1 MEFFIPSIFIFLVA
15 IGTSFALA
23 PRLTPIVVAIL
34 SIGLLVFAVYSHYKM
49 FAAEYRLSTWQD
61 SLKIYAP
68 ALMIGAIIIFIIYSI
83 IALFSKGE
91 VPVPQVP
98 SVNMPPA
105 NTATNKVTETINNT
119 TESIGNMF
127 NNLKGSVNENVL
139 NKFNL
144 TGNTTNKRNNNNINK
159 SNMYKNQLTRSF
171 LETI

>member
-23 PRLTPIVVAIL
+23 PRLTPIVVAVL
-34 SIGLLVFAVYSHYKM
+34 SIGLLVFAVHSHYKM

-105 NTATNKVTETINNT
+105 NTATNKLTETINNT
-119 TESIGNMF
+119 TESIGNMY
-127 NNLKGSVNENVL
+127 NNLKDSVNENVI

-144 TGNTTNKRNNNNINK
+144 TGNTTNKRNNTNK

-171 LETI
+171 LETL

>member
-15 IGTSFALA
+15 IGVSFALA
-23 PRLTPIVVAIL
+23 PRLTPIVVALL
-34 SIGLLVFAVYSHYKM
+34 SIGLLAFAVHSHYKM
-49 FAAEYRLSTWQD
+49 FAAEYRLSSWQD

-83 IALFSKGE
+83 ISIFSKGQ

-98 SVNMPPA
+98 VVNMPPA

-119 TESIGNMF
+119 TESLSNIY
-127 NNLKGSVNENVL
+127 NNLKDSINENVL
-139 NKFNL
+139 NKKQNL
-144 TGNTTNKRNNNNINK
+144 SGKNNNQRNSTNK
-159 SNMYKNQLTRSF
+159 SNLNKNQLTRSF